1 MFRRCPAHRARGD
14 TVVKGSQCAAVV
26 DSQRQQVGIG
36 DLVVPHD
43 AGPVQYRRVA
53 QADIARPKR
62 VIHIAARQR
71 QFFPYGF
78 KARWCAVGIT
88 RQVQYPK
95 NAVLR

>member
-1 MFRRCPAHRARGD
+1 M
-14 TVVKGSQCAAVV
+14 VKGSQCAAVL

-43 AGPVQYRRVA
+43 AGPVQNRRVA

-62 VIHIAARQR
+62 VIDIAARQR

-78 KARWCAVGIT
+78 KARWCAVGII
-88 RQVQYPK
+88 RRVQDPK